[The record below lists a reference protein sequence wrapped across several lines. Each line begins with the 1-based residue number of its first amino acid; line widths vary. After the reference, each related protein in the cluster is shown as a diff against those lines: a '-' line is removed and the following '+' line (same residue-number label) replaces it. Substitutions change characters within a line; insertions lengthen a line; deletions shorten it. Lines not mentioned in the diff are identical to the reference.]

1 MALNRSNSGSVHA
14 GEDAAEKQQAFS
26 LCKASWK
33 EVTCMF
39 KHNDS
44 ASSFNNQINA
54 SEIGNQVWEALTLK
68 AGCQLSYFLAEAEH
82 FQLKTTIITLA
93 KVSTTITNT
102 QILQF

>member
-1 MALNRSNSGSVHA
+1 MHVRSIRKSLLIHTTLFRSTYVVLNRSNSGSVRV

-26 LCKASWK
+26 LSKTSWK

-68 AGCQLSYFLAEAEH
+68 ASCQLSYFLVEAEH
-82 FQLKTTIITLA
+82 F
-93 KVSTTITNT
+93 
-102 QILQF
+102 